1 MLGKS
6 SIQILLYS
14 CYIFS
19 DFFTSKLGYVGAS
32 NSVLM
37 DLDFVFFFFLMFE
50 LLLQLTVFEKAVSQ
64 VHFPGRGI
72 PPQTKHL

>member
-19 DFFTSKLGYVGAS
+19 DFFTSKLGYIGAS

-37 DLDFVFFFFLMFE
+37 DLDFEFFLKMFE